1 MRSVILSILLLSFV
15 SELVAQITLT
25 DSSFPKEGDTLLVE
39 RDNLP
44 NDILP
49 PSSGPDQYWQF
60 GSLEAPFAQQ
70 IIIRDRMEGN
80 GRADFPDAD
89 IVASLGNNLEGYY
102 KTINQ
107 ELVFLGTYGSDPI
120 GLELSI
126 ALRINPGI
134 TERKAP
140 LKYNDTYNSSGFAA
154 ITIPA
159 DQLPQDFIDQL
170 PIVPDSFRLRLQ
182 TDREVKVDG
191 WGTINIPNGEYPVL
205 KERRVEKTNLRLD
218 AKISFFPW
226 QDITGLI
233 PNSNQL
239 GEQTVISHHFLN
251 NDEKEP
257 IAIAIMNQDETQ
269 VLSVEYKAGPIITSI
284 TDPGKLKPGVLAY
297 PNPAIGF
304 VRFSFNNLP
313 AGDYQLKIFDILGS
327 EVWSETYTINNN
339 VTEKADISPLRKGT
353 YLYSLI
359 NKDGKTLVTRRLIV
373 LRP

>member
-1 MRSVILSILLLSFV
+1 MRFLVTTIFSVGIVTMSFT
-15 SELVAQITLT
+15 QITLT
-25 DSSFPKEGDTLLVE
+25 EANFPIVGDTLLVE

-44 NDILP
+44 NDITP
-49 PSSGPDQYWQF
+49 PASGPDQFWQF

-70 IIIRDRMEGN
+70 IIIRDKTEGN
-80 GRADFPDAD
+80 GRAEFSDAE

-102 KTINQ
+102 KTVNK
-107 ELVFLGTYGSDPI
+107 ELMFLGTYGADPI
-120 GLELSI
+120 GLDLSI

-140 LKYNDTYNSSGFAA
+140 LKYMDSYTSSGASS

-159 DQLPQDFIDQL
+159 DQLPQAFIDQL

-182 TDREVKVDG
+182 TEREVTVDG
-191 WGTINIPNGEYPVL
+191 WGTINLPDREYPVL

-226 QDITGLI
+226 QDITDLI
-233 PNSNQL
+233 PNNDQL
-239 GEQTVISHHFLN
+239 GEQTIISHHFLN
-251 NDEKEP
+251 NEAKEP
-257 IAIAIMNQDETQ
+257 IAIAIMNLDETQ
-269 VLSVEYKAGPIITSI
+269 VLSVEYKAGPLITSI

-313 AGDYQLKIFDILGS
+313 AGDYKLKIFDILGS
-327 EVWSETYTINNN
+327 EVWSKMYTVNHNM
-339 VTEKADISPLRKGT
+339 TEKADISQLRKGT

-359 NKDGKTLVTRRLIV
+359 NQEGKTLVTRRLIV